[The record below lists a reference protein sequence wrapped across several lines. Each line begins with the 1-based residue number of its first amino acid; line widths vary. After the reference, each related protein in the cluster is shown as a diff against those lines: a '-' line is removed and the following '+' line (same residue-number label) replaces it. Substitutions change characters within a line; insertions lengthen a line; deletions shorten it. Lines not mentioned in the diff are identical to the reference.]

1 MNISIRKEIDKI
13 FCDFLNKESRS
24 THFLEVN
31 LFHRTFDPLL
41 EIANRELVT
50 PLRQERISRQVK

>member
-13 FCDFLNKESRS
+13 LCDFLNKESRS
-24 THFLEVN
+24 THFLEGN

-41 EIANRELVT
+41 EIANRELIT
-50 PLRQERISRQVK
+50 PFREKRIFRQVK

>member
-24 THFLEVN
+24 THFLEGN
-31 LFHRTFDPLL
+31 LFHKTFDLLL